1 MPVQDARGPAGPGE
15 PGSPAQAQSRRPHPP
30 PVHGSRTSAATIGEL
45 GALASEQPLREKLHA
60 QRMLAL
66 YRAGR
71 QAEALGAHRDA
82 QLRETREVRALCACR
97 AALSDLAWSPEG
109 RWEAANMGGRNL
121 IGA

>member
-1 MPVQDARGPAGPGE
+1 MVRRAPVSRAALRRLSRDVRIRHRSTARARAPRRSASSGPWP
-15 PGSPAQAQSRRPHPP
+15 PSSRCARSSTHS
-30 PVHGSRTSAATIGEL
+30 GW
-45 GALASEQPLREKLHA
+45 
-60 QRMLAL
+60 LAL